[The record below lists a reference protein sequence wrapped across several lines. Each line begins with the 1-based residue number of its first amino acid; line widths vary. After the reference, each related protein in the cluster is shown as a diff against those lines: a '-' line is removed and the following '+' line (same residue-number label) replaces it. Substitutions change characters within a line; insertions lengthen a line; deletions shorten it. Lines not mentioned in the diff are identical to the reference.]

1 MLRGDAKGPV
11 VIVLTEDQDALDEF
25 EELLE
30 ATECAPICTNDAK
43 GATPLLTEMGD
54 KVDLLILDLEIEAT
68 DGKRLF
74 KTVRE
79 LFPEL
84 PVILISNQPT
94 DPGIQRMISAGPTR
108 SVRKPMDN
116 RLFSALLTDL
126 LNPGGDGLRDAF
138 TPVPINPSGADVSGP
153 HSRAGA

>member
-11 VIVLTEDQDALDEF
+11 VIVVTEDQDALDEF

-30 ATECAPICTNDAK
+30 AVECAPICTNDAK
-43 GATPLLTEMGD
+43 AAAPLLTEMGD
-54 KVDLLILDLEIEAT
+54 KVDLLILDLEVEAI

-79 LFPEL
+79 LFPGM
-84 PVILISNQPT
+84 PVILLSDQPT
-94 DPGIQRMISAGPTR
+94 DPMVQRMMAAGPTR

-126 LNPGGDGLRDAF
+126 LNPADGYVRDF
-138 TPVPINPSGADVSGP
+138 TPVPINPSADVSGP
-153 HSRAGA
+153 HPRAS